1 MIELLRNMNLRN
13 LPSVEKILSNPEL
26 QGILRD
32 YDRLIVTE
40 LVRDAINHARNS
52 LLNGLPA
59 PSFIS
64 LIDQVKESLSAF
76 AEIGP
81 KPVINATGV
90 VLHTNLGRAPISMEA
105 ANAIIHSSQGY
116 SNLELDLGSGS
127 RGSRQVQVEGLLT
140 RITGAEA
147 ALVVNNNASSV
158 LLGLAAIANGREV
171 IVSRGEAVEIGG
183 GFRVPEVMAQSGAVL
198 VEVGSTNRTYLKDYR
213 RELNENT
220 AALLTVHSS
229 NFIVMGFTHAPTVKE
244 VADLGREHEVPMLHD
259 IGSGCLLDTRA
270 FGLNYEPTVQ
280 ASIGDGS
287 DLVFFSGDKLLGG
300 PQSGIIVGRRDLIAR
315 LSKHPLMRAMRIDK
329 LSLSALRATLLHYV
343 KGEALDK
350 VPVWKMISE
359 HPYKLKKR
367 VQAWKDHIG
376 GELATVIS
384 SQSTIG
390 GGSLPGALLPSWS
403 LCIDKP
409 GKVES
414 LGRELRRLPKPV
426 IGKIAEDKLF
436 LDARTV
442 LTGEDEDLIV
452 GLKHALESV

>member
-26 QGILRD
+26 KGILRD

-40 LVRDAINHARNS
+40 LVRDTINHARNS
-52 LLNGLPA
+52 LLNGFPA

-90 VLHTNLGRAPISMEA
+90 VLHTNLGRAPISIEA
-105 ANAIIHSSQGY
+105 ANAIIHSSRGY

-158 LLGLAAIANGREV
+158 LLALAAVANGREV

-229 NFIVMGFTHAPTVKE
+229 NFVVMGFTHAPTVKE
-244 VADLGREHEVPMLHD
+244 VADLGREHDVPMFHD

-315 LSKHPLMRAMRIDK
+315 LSEHPLMRAMRIDK

-343 KGEALDK
+343 KGEAFDK

-442 LTGEDEDLIV
+442 LTGEDEDLIG
-452 GLKHALESV
+452 GLKRALESV

>member
-1 MIELLRNMNLRN
+1 MNLRN
-13 LPSVEKILSNPEL
+13 LPSVEKILSNPKLKEL
-26 QGILRD
+26 LRD
-32 YDRLIVTE
+32 YDRQIVTE
-40 LVRDAINHARNS
+40 LVRDTINHARDS
-52 LLNGLPA
+52 LLNGFPA
-59 PSFIS
+59 PSFTS
-64 LIDQVKESLSAF
+64 LIDQVKESLGAF

-90 VLHTNLGRAPISMEA
+90 ILHTNLGRAPISMEA
-105 ANAIIHSSQGY
+105 SNAIIHSSQGY
-116 SNLELDLGSGS
+116 SNLELDLVSGN

-158 LLGLAAIANGREV
+158 LLALAAVANGREV

-183 GFRVPEVMAQSGAVL
+183 GFRVPEVMAQSGVVL

-213 RELNENT
+213 RGLNENT
-220 AALLTVHSS
+220 AALLRVHTS
-229 NFIVMGFTHAPTVKE
+229 NFILMGFTHTPSVKE
-244 VADLGREHEVPMLHD
+244 VAELGREHDVPLFHD
-259 IGSGCLLDTRA
+259 IGSGCLLDTRT

-300 PQSGIIVGRRDLIAR
+300 PQSGIIVGRRDLIAK
-315 LSKHPLMRAMRIDK
+315 LSEHPLMRAMRIDK
-329 LSLSALRATLLHYV
+329 LSLAALRATLLHYL

-350 VPVWKMISE
+350 VPVWRMISE
-359 HPYKLKKR
+359 HPDKLKKR

-376 GELATVIS
+376 ELATVVS

-442 LTGEDEDLIV
+442 LTGEDEGLIV
-452 GLKHALESV
+452 GLKRGLELA